1 MDILFNRLLMYGP
14 TFALIRVAQLL
25 ERTRDE
31 HVFMAR
37 EKGEGSL
44 WLASWLVAQP
54 NNDLLHKI
62 LVKIVLVPNRRLYY
76 II

>member
-31 HVFMAR
+31 HV
-37 EKGEGSL
+37 L
-44 WLASWLVAQP
+44 WLEKRARARCGSQAGLWL
-54 NNDLLHKI
+54 NLTTI
-62 LVKIVLVPNRRLYY
+62 CY
-76 II
+76 IKS